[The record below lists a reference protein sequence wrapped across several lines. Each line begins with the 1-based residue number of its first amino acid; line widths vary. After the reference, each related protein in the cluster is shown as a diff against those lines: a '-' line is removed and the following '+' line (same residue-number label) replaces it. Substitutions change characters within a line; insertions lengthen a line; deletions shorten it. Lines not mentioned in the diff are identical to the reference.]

1 MDSEAGPGEFQQ
13 IVEHVGKAV
22 DAIGVAVIVLG
33 IVWVAVAFGFRAAR
47 GDRSEDS
54 YQRGRHG
61 VGRSILMGLEILV
74 AADIIRTVAIAPTFE
89 SVGVLALV
97 VAVRTF
103 LSFTLEVE
111 LSGSW
116 PWQKRESGES
126 S

>member
-1 MDSEAGPGEFQQ
+1 MESEAGLGEFQQ
-13 IVEHVGKAV
+13 IIEHVGKAV
-22 DAIGVAVIVLG
+22 DAVGVAVIVLG
-33 IVWVAVAFGFRAAR
+33 ILWVAVALGFRAAR
-47 GDRSEDS
+47 GDRSKDS

-74 AADIIRTVAIAPTFE
+74 AADIIRTVAIAPTFD

-116 PWQKRESGES
+116 PWQKRESGKS